1 VGLYASLFMLRKT
14 QRAQRGGL
22 DEPSV
27 VTEPHARLFGGIPN
41 ALIGS
46 VYYPSLAAAV
56 WIGQTLAVP
65 RWPIVFAV
73 VAAAATSAF
82 LAYSLV
88 FVTKREC
95 RYCWT
100 SHLVNALLLY
110 AVPAALWS

>member
-1 VGLYASLFMLRKT
+1 MGLYASLFMLRKT
-14 QRAQRGGL
+14 LRAHGL
-22 DEPSV
+22 GLEEQSV
-27 VTEPHARLFGGIPN
+27 VTEPHARLVGGIPN

-46 VYYPSLAAAV
+46 VYYPSLAAAM
-56 WIGQTLAVP
+56 WIGQPHTAF

-82 LAYSLV
+82 LAYTLV
-88 FVTKREC
+88 FVTKRGC

-100 SHLVNALLLY
+100 SHLVNAILLF

>member
-1 VGLYASLFMLRKT
+1 MLRKT
-14 QRAQRGGL
+14 LRAQRGEL

-41 ALIGS
+41 ALIGA
-46 VYYPSLAAAV
+46 VYYPLLASAV
-56 WIGQTLAVP
+56 WIVQALAVP
-65 RWPIVFAV
+65 RWPIAVAV

-82 LAYSLV
+82 LAYSLA

-100 SHLVNALLLY
+100 SHAVNAVLLIT
-110 AVPAALWS
+110 VPMALRP